1 VILRSRGGAVEIRAA
16 SAALFAPPPVERW
29 SSASAGDETS
39 LPVVLA
45 AGRLI
50 SESIAGMG
58 LCVYE
63 DTQDEYRIPSESW
76 QGALLEAPNDQ
87 MSQFQVLSHWVWGLL
102 FHGGALS
109 LKAKARGEVMELWPL
124 DHGCWTARTTRDGL
138 VFDIRSN
145 GGVVTVDRSQALYI
159 PGRTTHDA
167 LVGKSLIEI
176 AAATLKKHLHAEVY
190 QRRFYEND
198 ATPGGLVT
206 TEQPLSQ
213 QQRQELTEAWSSRH
227 QGPGNAGRI
236 AVLGRGASFQSI
248 GIAPRDAQLV
258 EMAKFTVQE
267 IARIFNVPVSLLG
280 DPDAPAGI
288 DMEQEMRRFLQVSLS
303 PWMNAITQA
312 LELDRDLFP
321 AGSPLEVEFESDEFV
336 KADLA
341 ARSAFYTSARQAG
354 WLSNNDIRR
363 MEDLP
368 AIEGGDEYQ
377 ATPVGGSPNLQPG
390 ASGEYNAYTLSE
402 KRRASRR

>member
-1 VILRSRGGAVEIRAA
+1 MILRTRGGSVEVRVA
-16 SAALFAPPPVERW
+16 SAGAFAPPPVVPW
-29 SSASAGDETS
+29 SQASQVGDETG

-63 DTQDEYRIPSESW
+63 DTEDEHRVPFDGW
-76 QGALLEAPNDQ
+76 QKGLLHHPNAE
-87 MSQFQVLSHWVWGLL
+87 MTQFQVISHWVWSML
-102 FHGGALS
+102 FHGGALN

-124 DHGCWTARTTRDGL
+124 DPSCWTARRDGSGL
-138 VFDIRSN
+138 VFDIRTD
-145 GGVVTVDRSQALYI
+145 GGVVTVNRSQVLYI
-159 PGRTTHDA
+159 PGRTTNDP

-176 AAATLKKHLHAEVY
+176 AAASLRKHLYAETY

-206 TEQPLSQ
+206 TEQPLTK
-213 QQRQELTEAWSSRH
+213 QQRDELAESWTARH
-227 QGPGNAGRI
+227 QGPNAAGRL
-236 AVLGRGASFQSI
+236 AVLGRGATFQTI

-288 DMEQEMRRFLQVSLS
+288 DMEQEMRRFLQVSLN
-303 PWMNAITQA
+303 PWMQAITQA
-312 LELDRDLFP
+312 LELDADLFP
-321 AGSPLEVEFESDEFV
+321 EGSPLEVEFDSDEFV

-341 ARSAFYTSARQAG
+341 TRSAFYTAARQAG

-368 AIEGGDEYQ
+368 AIEGGDVYQ
-377 ATPVGGSPNLQPG
+377 ATPVGGAPNLQPAAG
-390 ASGEYNAYTLSE
+390 GMDNA
-402 KRRASRR
+402 A